1 MSVCVDLVSV
11 CDRVEISYC
20 LRSTYV
26 LYRVSVQ
33 SHSNTEEFLTRARRR
48 RIQVQYPRP
57 LPTFGRLARS
67 ITGTGAKIYKAG
79 MDEIASA
86 QPIAPLDVLSK
97 LARMVATSYGPFPS
111 DKLVLTAH
119 GKAVLTSSGTTI
131 LANVVSQQPS
141 LRLVMDA
148 ADAHVRKAGDGSK
161 TYILMLDTLL
171 SMGAAEAGTAASGP
185 APRMAHTSRTRRG
198 RLVQD
203 VLPNTLMPCWRRQA
217 ITTQGADEAA
227 LRRDAKSI
235 LRTALGAHLGTT
247 ASTALIAALLSA
259 TLPSLPRVVSGVG
272 HEGAAAVPARLAPP
286 LAPPAPPAL
295 PGSLTWHGSA
305 LRCGHTR
312 AASSSSQPEGQP
324 SRSRA

>member
-1 MSVCVDLVSV
+1 
-11 CDRVEISYC
+11 
-20 LRSTYV
+20 
-26 LYRVSVQ
+26 
-33 SHSNTEEFLTRARRR
+33 
-48 RIQVQYPRP
+48 
-57 LPTFGRLARS
+57 
-67 ITGTGAKIYKAG
+67 

-171 SMGAAEAGTAASGP
+171 SMAQQKQEQLPADRRREWRIRLARAAGW
-185 APRMAHTSRTRRG
+185 
-198 RLVQD
+198 LVQD

-259 TLPSLPRVVSGVG
+259 TLPPLPRVVSAG
-272 HEGAAAVPARLAPP
+272 
-286 LAPPAPPAL
+286 
-295 PGSLTWHGSA
+295 
-305 LRCGHTR
+305 TR
-312 AASSSSQPEGQP
+312 PQRRFPHD
-324 SRSRA
+324 